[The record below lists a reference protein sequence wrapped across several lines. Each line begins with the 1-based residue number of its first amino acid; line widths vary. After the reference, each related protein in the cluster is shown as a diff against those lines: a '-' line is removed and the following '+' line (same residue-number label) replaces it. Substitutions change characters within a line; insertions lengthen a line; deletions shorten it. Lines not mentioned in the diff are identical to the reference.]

1 MAVCCGIGVDDSKLL
16 TAAIVK
22 IAGPWG
28 VIDMKLGPSIEVL
41 LCDLFN
47 RFRVGAGINVATISV
62 QENAKELPPTM
73 SRSGA
78 LSVRVL

>member
-1 MAVCCGIGVDDSKLL
+1 M
-16 TAAIVK
+16 
-22 IAGPWG
+22 
-28 VIDMKLGPSIEVL
+28 IDMKLGPSIEVL